1 MTTGSFNLNHDLS
14 SLSVLLVD
22 DNPDMR
28 KVLRSLL
35 STLKTGPII
44 EAETA
49 VDALRVLQE
58 IPVDLVVTDL
68 QMEPVSGLDLV
79 SMIRT
84 GTDSP
89 NPRVPIIMLTGHT
102 ELHLVKEARDAG
114 IDEIVAKP
122 VSVHALHD
130 RIIEICENLR
140 PFVTSAT
147 YIGPDRRRR
156 IISFT
161 GEDRRTAS
169 PQLEPRQK

>member
-1 MTTGSFNLNHDLS
+1 MTTGGFCLSHDLS

-28 KVLRSLL
+28 KLLRALL

-49 VDALRVLQE
+49 VEALRVLQE
-58 IPVDLVVTDL
+58 IPVNLVVTDL

-79 SMIRT
+79 HMIRT

-102 ELHLVKEARDAG
+102 DLHLVKQARDVG
-114 IDEIVAKP
+114 IDEFVAKP
-122 VSVHALHD
+122 VSVQGLHD
-130 RIIEICENLR
+130 RIVEICDNLR
-140 PFVTSAT
+140 PFVRSAT
-147 YIGPDRRRR
+147 YVGPDRRRH
-156 IISFT
+156 IMNFT
-161 GEDRRTAS
+161 GDDRRTAS
-169 PQLEPRQK
+169 PELEPRHK